1 MDTAVAF
8 HLLEK
13 GEARCL
19 CASILLLRVRGRFF
33 ISFDGEEWEESDS
46 EMVKGEFDD

>member
-1 MDTAVAF
+1 MDAKTAIRM
-8 HLLEK
+8 LEK

-33 ISFDGEEWEESDS
+33 ISFDGEKWEESDS
-46 EMVKGEFDD
+46 EMVKSEFDD